1 MYIVPIILFDQ
12 YSKHLRKKV
21 FKYDLRINLAKLSGV
36 SRCQCIFF
44 SHMFNGLLLL
54 GFVSRGTFQVKFK
67 NVSIK
72 KFPKAAFCGEEKW
85 LYKVSEIN
93 FLPKL
98 SGIF

>member
-1 MYIVPIILFDQ
+1 M
-12 YSKHLRKKV
+12 S
-21 FKYDLRINLAKLSGV
+21 AGV
-36 SRCQCIFF
+36 NIFF
-44 SHMFNGLLLL
+44 SHLEMFNSLLL

-85 LYKVSEIN
+85 LYKVSEIS

-98 SGIF
+98 SGIFEEFRSAAICFFDDIMED